1 MHRRFEVDER
11 TATMYVDDVVPRS
24 ASTALPAFTVEVAR
38 VVCKDFASSWTS
50 VMRRT
55 GKFVEG
61 ATGVKLACLRRCTR
75 VFIELSWEV
84 LVPVSRSISAPG
96 VLVAG
101 GELLHGESNT
111 VAHIMPLVA
120 SLCVAFGMLDDAADF
135 AETFD
140 AFGMFDDAADFA
152 ETFDTNAGLCEQDFA
167 LDGATV
173 CVQPA
178 RRCSRCG
185 TRAAL
190 RRRVLRT
197 WSRVESFRDFVKRPP
212 AIDLC
217 AAHQD
222 ISRWPTPPVHLRDAP
237 SEFDPHAVAY
247 LRIGYTA
254 ALCVNRPAGSYSALP
269 ASLAAA
275 LATLPAAVRAIVAD
289 SLVALGES
297 AP

>member
-11 TATMYVDDVVPRS
+11 TATMYVDDVVPSS
-24 ASTALPAFTVEVAR
+24 ASTAPAFTVEVAR
-38 VVCKDFASSWTS
+38 VVCKGFASSWTS
-50 VMRRT
+50 VMRRA

-61 ATGVKLACLRRCTR
+61 ATGMKLACLRRCTR

-84 LVPVSRSISAPG
+84 HFPVARSISAPG
-96 VLVAG
+96 VWVAG
-101 GELLHGESNT
+101 GELLHSESNT

-120 SLCVAFGMLDDAADF
+120 SCCVAFGMLDDAADF
-135 AETFD
+135 DETFD
-140 AFGMFDDAADFA
+140 AGSTPA
-152 ETFDTNAGLCEQDFA
+152 AGLA

-173 CVQPA
+173 CVRPA

-190 RRRVLRT
+190 RRRNLHT
-197 WSRVESFRDFVKRPP
+197 WSRVETFRDFVNSPP

-222 ISRWPTPPVHLRDAP
+222 ISSWPTPPVHLRDAP

-247 LRIGYTA
+247 LRIGYTV

-269 ASLAAA
+269 AA
-275 LATLPAAVRAIVAD
+275 LATLPAGVRAIVAN
-289 SLVALGES
+289 SLVALGDS
-297 AP
+297 VV